1 MKIILDW
8 IKKLLAS
15 LPIKKIKIALTIAAL
30 LSIAGLWINL
40 SIANTRLK
48 KERADNV
55 RLVSNQIQLT
65 GDYRQVTNQ
74 VYRLQELNGELR
86 RSIERLADSLK
97 VKPKYITR
105 IEYRTI
111 TDIDTVNV
119 PVYVNP
125 LSKDTWAIQDTGKCF
140 IWSGKAKLTGEDLH
154 ILRTDFKYSNKLTE
168 VYYRKRA
175 KKLLGFIPI
184 GKRINYH
191 SVSSEC
197 GEPRVESFE
206 FIK

>member
-1 MKIILDW
+1 MLKF
-8 IKKLLAS
+8 IKALLGS
-15 LPIKKIKIALTIAAL
+15 LPLTKIKITMAIAAL
-30 LSIAGLWINL
+30 LLIAGLWVNL
-40 SIANTRLK
+40 SVVNARLK
-48 KERADNV
+48 KEKADNE
-55 RLVSNQIQLT
+55 RLTSNQIQLT
-65 GDYRQVTNQ
+65 GDYRKVTNQ
-74 VYRLQELNGELR
+74 VYRLQELNGELK
-86 RSIERLADSLK
+86 RSIKRLADSLK

-125 LSKDTWAIQDTGKCF
+125 LSKDFWAIQDTGKCF
-140 IWSGKAKLTGEDLH
+140 IWSGTAELKGENLSV
-154 ILRTDFKYSNKLTE
+154 LRTDFKYSNKITE
-168 VYYRKRA
+168 VYYRKRD
-175 KKLLGFIPI
+175 KKLFGFIPV